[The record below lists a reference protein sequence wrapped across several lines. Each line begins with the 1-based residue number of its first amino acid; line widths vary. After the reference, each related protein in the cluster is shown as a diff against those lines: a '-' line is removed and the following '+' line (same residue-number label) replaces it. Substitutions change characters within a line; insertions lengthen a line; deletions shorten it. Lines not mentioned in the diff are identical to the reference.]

1 MVLPMWAFWVALA
14 VMGIG
19 LAGVVLPAIPGVG
32 LIWAAA
38 LAYAIAEGFATIDP
52 ITMIVLTLLGAIGVT
67 ADIWVS
73 QAGGK
78 LGGASWQALLA
89 GLGLGAVGFVIGL
102 LVGGIG
108 ALPAGMIGTL
118 AGILLVE
125 YLRRKDWKETV
136 RVGAGWAAGCLL
148 SGVVQLLVSL
158 LMIII
163 FVWQVLR
170 G

>member
-1 MVLPMWAFWVALA
+1 MVLPMWAFWLTLA

-19 LAGVVLPAIPGVG
+19 LVGVILPAVPGVG
-32 LIWAAA
+32 LIWVAA
-38 LAYAIAEGFATIDP
+38 LVYGIAEGFATIDP
-52 ITMIVLTLLGAIGVT
+52 ITMIVLTVLGAIGVT

-89 GLGLGAVGFVIGL
+89 GLGLGALGFIVGL
-102 LVGGIG
+102 LAGGIG

-125 YLRRKDWKETV
+125 YLRRKDWKETLQ
-136 RVGAGWAAGCLL
+136 VGAGWAAGCLL
-148 SGVVQLLVSL
+148 SGVVQLVVSL
-158 LMIII
+158 LMILI
-163 FVWQVLR
+163 FVWQALR